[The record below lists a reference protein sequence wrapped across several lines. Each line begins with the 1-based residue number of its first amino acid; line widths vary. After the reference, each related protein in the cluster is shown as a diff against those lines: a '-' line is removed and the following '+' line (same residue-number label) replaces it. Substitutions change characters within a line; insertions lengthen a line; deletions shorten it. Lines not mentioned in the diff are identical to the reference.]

1 MPTSNLTRA
10 EKIAFNSDL
19 NRYMEEET
27 RQEKRQERVE
37 DYANFLMEE
46 GQECYPFTPAH
57 VSEAFGELST
67 GKLSVIAACLAEVE
81 SHKRSDTNRNHLALC
96 SIIQPIKEYWRDMAM
111 KDAEG
116 YIE

>member
-1 MPTSNLTRA
+1 MPTSNLTRS

-19 NRYMEEET
+19 NRYMAQET
-27 RQEKRQERVE
+27 AAEARQERVE
-37 DYANFLMEE
+37 AYANFLMEE

-57 VSEAFGELST
+57 VAEALNELSI
-67 GKLSVIAACLAEVE
+67 GPLSVLAACLAEAE
-81 SHKRSDTNRNHLALC
+81 QNKRNDNIANHMALC
-96 SIIQPIKEYWRDMAM
+96 AIVQPIKEYWRDMAM